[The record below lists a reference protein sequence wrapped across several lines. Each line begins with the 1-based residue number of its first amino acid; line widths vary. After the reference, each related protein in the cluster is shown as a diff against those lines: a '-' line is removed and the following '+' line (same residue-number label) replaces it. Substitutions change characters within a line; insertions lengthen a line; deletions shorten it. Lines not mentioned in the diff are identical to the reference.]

1 MTADFLALGAA
12 AGGLATIVR
21 AVPWPAVWLSR
32 KPLGCHACLAAWC
45 SVVVV
50 AGAEYFALWDVRA
63 LPGWGGFGGAWLA
76 STGVAALVL
85 AVASPL
91 PTTFDPEPEPTDN
104 NNSRSF

>member
-1 MTADFLALGAA
+1 MTLDVLSLGAA
-12 AGGLATIVR
+12 AGGLAVLVR
-21 AVPWPAVWLSR
+21 AIPWPEVWLAR

-45 SVVVV
+45 SFV
-50 AGAEYFALWDVRA
+50 AVAAAEYFAVFGVRDVD
-63 LPGWGGFGGAWLA
+63 LGGLGVVWFA